1 MYQEEK
7 KQMIA
12 AMICDQKLKP
22 MKFRELAGFLSIP
35 KQERGELSEI
45 LDALLREGV
54 IAMDSEG
61 RYVDD
66 HAVHVIGEF
75 FATGRG
81 FGFVRPEGRG
91 SDADIFIPEEKTME
105 AMHGDTVQVTVIKEA
120 ADAGAH
126 GNRAEGEIVK
136 ILTRANETVVGTFF
150 RDGSIAF
157 VRPDNRKLDFD
168 IFVSKEHTKG
178 AAEGQ
183 KVVCRIKH
191 FGTKK
196 RNPDGI
202 VTEILGNLGD
212 PGIDVISVIRSY
224 GIPTD
229 FPQEV
234 LAETES
240 VPRKV
245 TETETDGRLDL
256 RDLPTV
262 TIDGED
268 AKDLDDA
275 ITIAEHDDGT
285 FTLGVHIADVSH
297 YVTDGSALD
306 EEAQN
311 RGTSVYFAD
320 RVIPMLPR
328 ELSNGIC
335 SLNEGEDRLALS
347 CIMEVNGK
355 GQVTDHKIAET
366 LIRVNRRMSYTAV
379 NGILTNRDES
389 LINEYRELVPMFE
402 TMAKLSA
409 IIRGRREER
418 GAIDF
423 DLPECKIVFAP
434 DGEVSDIVPYERNV
448 ATRLIEDFML
458 LANETVAEHFYWLE
472 VPFVYRNHEA
482 PDPEK
487 MLKLNIFLAN
497 FGYRI
502 HNNGDTVHT
511 KEVQKLLDKVAGTPE
526 EAVISRLTLRSM
538 KQAKYE
544 PSCMGHFGLAA
555 RYYCHFTS
563 PIRRYPDL
571 QIHRIIKEYLHGKMS
586 HARIVYYDSVL
597 AGRAS
602 RASVC
607 ERRAD
612 EAEREVEKRKKAEYM
627 HRFLGEIYDGVI
639 SGVTNWGVYVEL
651 PNTVEGM
658 IRMTDLR
665 DDFYRY
671 EESQARLV
679 GEHSGRIYALGQRIK
694 VQVAAVDLY
703 AATIDFVPVL
713 R

>member
-7 KQMIA
+7 KEMIA
-12 AMICDQKLKP
+12 ALICDEKLKP
-22 MKFRELAGFLSIP
+22 MKFRELAGFLGIP

-45 LDALLREGV
+45 LDALLKEDR
-54 IAMDSEG
+54 IAIDSEG
-61 RYVDD
+61 RYVNDR
-66 HAVHVIGEF
+66 ALHVTGEF
-75 FATGRG
+75 FASGRG

-91 SDADIFIPEEKTME
+91 PDADIYIAEERTLE
-105 AMHGDTVQVTVIKEA
+105 AMHGDTVQVTVLKQ
-120 ADAGAH
+120 ADPDPDRH
-126 GNRAEGEIVK
+126 MRAEGEIVK
-136 ILTRANETVVGTFF
+136 IITRANETVVGTFF

-178 AAEGQ
+178 AQEGQ
-183 KVVCRIKH
+183 KVVCRIRH

-202 VTEILGNLGD
+202 VTEILGSLDD

-229 FPQEV
+229 FPPEV
-234 LAETES
+234 L
-240 VPRKV
+240 
-245 TETETDGRLDL
+245 TETAGVPQKADPAEVAKRLDL
-256 RDLPTV
+256 RELPTV

-275 ITIAEHDDGT
+275 ITIEEHDGT

-306 EEAQN
+306 DEAQN

-320 RVIPMLPR
+320 RVIPMLPH

-347 CIMEVNGK
+347 CIMEVNEK

-366 LIRVNRRMSYTAV
+366 VIRVNRRMSYTAV
-379 NGILTNRDES
+379 NGILTKKDPE
-389 LINEYRELVPMFE
+389 LIREYRELVPMFE

-409 IIRGRREER
+409 IIRGKREDR

-423 DLPECKIVFAP
+423 DLPECKITFGPNGDV
-434 DGEVSDIVPYERNV
+434 EDIVPYERNV

-472 VPFVYRNHEA
+472 LPFVYRNHEA

-502 HNNGDTVHT
+502 HQNGDTVHT

-586 HARIVYYDSVL
+586 RSRIAYYESVL

-602 RASVC
+602 RASIC

-627 HRFLGEIYDGVI
+627 HRFLGEEYEGVI

-658 IRMTDLR
+658 IRLTDIR

-671 EESQARLV
+671 DESQARLV
-679 GEHSGRIYALGQRIK
+679 GERSGRVFALGQRIR

-713 R
+713 K

>member
-1 MYQEEK
+1 MFQEEK
-7 KQMIA
+7 KEMIA
-12 AMICDQKLKP
+12 ALICDEKLKP
-22 MKFRELAGFLSIP
+22 MKFRELAGFLGIP

-45 LDALLREGV
+45 LDALLKEDR
-54 IAMDSEG
+54 IAVDSEG
-61 RYVDD
+61 RYVNDR
-66 HAVHVIGEF
+66 ALHVTGEF

-91 SDADIFIPEEKTME
+91 ADADIYIAEEKTLE
-105 AMHGDTVQVTVIKEA
+105 AMHGDTVQVTVIKQ
-120 ADAGAH
+120 ADPDPDRH
-126 GNRAEGEIVK
+126 MRAEGEIVK
-136 ILTRANETVVGTFF
+136 IITRANETVVGTFF

-178 AAEGQ
+178 AQEGQ

-202 VTEILGNLGD
+202 VTEILGSLGD
-212 PGIDVISVIRSY
+212 PGIDVLSVIRSY

-234 LAETES
+234 LAETAG
-240 VPRKV
+240 VPQKADPGEV
-245 TETETDGRLDL
+245 SKRLDL
-256 RDLPTV
+256 RDIPTV

-275 ITIAEHDDGT
+275 ITIEEHDGT

-297 YVTDGSALD
+297 YVTEGSALD
-306 EEAQN
+306 DEAQN

-366 LIRVNRRMSYTAV
+366 VIRVNRRMSYTAV
-379 NGILTNRDES
+379 NGILTKKDPE
-389 LINEYRELVPMFE
+389 LIREYKELVPMFE

-409 IIRGRREER
+409 IIRGKREDR

-423 DLPECKIVFAP
+423 DLPECKITFAP
-434 DGEVSDIVPYERNV
+434 NGDVEDIVPYERNV

-472 VPFVYRNHEA
+472 LPFVYRNHEA

-487 MLKLNIFLAN
+487 MLRLNIFLSN

-502 HNNGDTVHT
+502 HQNGDTVHT

-571 QIHRIIKEYLHGKMS
+571 QIHRIIKEYLHGEMS
-586 HARIVYYDSVL
+586 RSRIAYYDSVL

-602 RASVC
+602 RSSIC

-627 HRFLGEIYDGVI
+627 HRFLGEEYDGVI

-658 IRMTDLR
+658 IRMTELR

-679 GEHSGRIYALGQRIK
+679 GERSGRIYALGQRMR

-703 AATIDFVPVL
+703 AAAIDFVPVL
-713 R
+713 K

>member
-1 MYQEEK
+1 
-7 KQMIA
+7 MIA
-12 AMICDQKLKP
+12 ALICDEKLKP
-22 MKFRELAGFLSIP
+22 MKFRELAGFLGIP

-45 LDALLREGV
+45 LDALLKEDR
-54 IAMDSEG
+54 IAIDSEG
-61 RYVDD
+61 RYVNDR
-66 HAVHVIGEF
+66 ALHVTGEF
-75 FATGRG
+75 FASGRG

-91 SDADIFIPEEKTME
+91 PDADIYIAEERTLE
-105 AMHGDTVQVTVIKEA
+105 AMHGDTVQVTVLKQ
-120 ADAGAH
+120 ADPDPDRH
-126 GNRAEGEIVK
+126 MRAEGEIVK
-136 ILTRANETVVGTFF
+136 IITRANETVVGTFF

-178 AAEGQ
+178 AQEGQ
-183 KVVCRIKH
+183 KVVCRIRH

-202 VTEILGNLGD
+202 VTEILGSLDD

-229 FPQEV
+229 FPPEV
-234 LAETES
+234 L
-240 VPRKV
+240 
-245 TETETDGRLDL
+245 TETAGVPQKADPAEVAKRLDL
-256 RDLPTV
+256 RELPTV

-275 ITIAEHDDGT
+275 ITIEEHDGT

-306 EEAQN
+306 DEAQN

-320 RVIPMLPR
+320 RVIPMLPH

-347 CIMEVNGK
+347 CIMEVNEK

-366 LIRVNRRMSYTAV
+366 VIRVNRRMSYTAV
-379 NGILTNRDES
+379 NGILTKKDPE
-389 LINEYRELVPMFE
+389 LIREYRELVPMFE

-409 IIRGRREER
+409 IIRGKREDR

-423 DLPECKIVFAP
+423 DLPECKITFGPNGDV
-434 DGEVSDIVPYERNV
+434 EDIVPYERNV

-472 VPFVYRNHEA
+472 LPFVYRNHEA

-502 HNNGDTVHT
+502 HQNGDTVHT

-586 HARIVYYDSVL
+586 RSRIAYYESVL

-602 RASVC
+602 RASIC

-627 HRFLGEIYDGVI
+627 HRFLGEEYEGVI

-658 IRMTDLR
+658 IRLTDIR

-671 EESQARLV
+671 DESQARLV
-679 GEHSGRIYALGQRIK
+679 GERSGRVFALGQRIR

-713 R
+713 K